1 VKEEWRND
9 EERFFEGAANG
20 QDNGFVRGLGGDGR
34 PLGGIF
40 NLGQTNIVNALSV
53 LTGSVNRA
61 RLMLQNTSTGTSAT
75 ALDLRVASGKLKEG
89 NLLSTRQ
96 HQPRREHR
104 LYSVK

>member
-1 VKEEWRND
+1 VA
-9 EERFFEGAANG
+9 GTG
-20 QDNGFVRGLGGDGR
+20 VGGV
-34 PLGGIF
+34 F
-40 NLGQTNIVNALSV
+40 NLGQTNTVNALSV

-61 RLMLQNTSTGTSAT
+61 LLVLQNTSRGTSAT

-89 NLLSTRQ
+89 DLLSIRQ